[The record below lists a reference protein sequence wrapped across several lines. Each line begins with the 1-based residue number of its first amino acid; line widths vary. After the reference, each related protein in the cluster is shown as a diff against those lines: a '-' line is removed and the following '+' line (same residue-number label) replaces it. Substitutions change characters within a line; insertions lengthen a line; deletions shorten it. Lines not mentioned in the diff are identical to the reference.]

1 MNEDGLAV
9 ANLLER
15 ISQQIRS
22 DEQVGELNPAQ
33 WAALRYLAR
42 ANRFSRNP
50 IALSRY
56 LGTTRGTTSQT
67 LIALERK
74 GYVSRKPSARD
85 KRSVDLELTKQGR
98 QKLAQDPISQ
108 LAEVSEQ
115 TLGADSSS
123 ARALLSRLLAGL
135 IERNEGRMF
144 GQCRTCRYFRP
155 QQGLSKT
162 APHRCGLLDIDLSDD
177 DSERICVEHELPA

>member
-1 MNEDGLAV
+1 MNDDGLAV

-98 QKLAQDPISQ
+98 QKLNQDPISL

-155 QQGLSKT
+155 QQGASKT